1 MAQRVSMGVS
11 ESEESSLLLDE
22 KLLRFM
28 EQLELLEEKR
38 ATFNSLIEQ
47 VPVVSLLINSQ
58 HQTFKFNFCSLRM
71 CR

>member
-1 MAQRVSMGVS
+1 MGVS

-47 VPVVSLLINSQ
+47 VPVVSLLIKIANIRNLSSI
-58 HQTFKFNFCSLRM
+58 FAP
-71 CR
+71 